1 MASDLELTFAGL
13 WVSYFPDIDLYSE
26 WRFAPPRRFR
36 FDFAHLESKVA
47 IELQGGIFNPNT
59 RHING
64 AALLK
69 EHEKLNLAALHGWRL
84 FYVSTKTVNDQYIY
98 KQIATAIQQ
107 SPLLKNIGGTPP
119 NHTTYIYS

>member
-1 MASDLELTFAGL
+1 MASELECTFANL
-13 WVSYFPDIDLYSE
+13 WTIYYPQIDLYSE

-47 IELQGGIFNPNT
+47 IELQGGIFNANT

-69 EHEKLNLAALHGWRL
+69 EHEKLNLAALLGWRL
-84 FYVSTKTVNDQYIY
+84 FYVSTRTVNDLSLYE
-98 KQIATAIQQ
+98 QIATAIANSCAQK
-107 SPLLKNIGGTPP
+107 S
-119 NHTTYIYS
+119 